1 MHHPEWFKITLPHN
15 KIFYSVG
22 ALIKKNSLYTVC
34 EEAKCPNRV
43 KCYTEKRITF
53 LILGRVCTRN
63 CAYCGVAKGIPGEV
77 DAKEPTRI
85 AGLVK
90 TLDLNY
96 VVVTSVTRDDLA
108 DHGAGHFAA
117 VVTEIKKVKPGC
129 KIEVLTPDFSGNADH
144 LEKVL
149 ASGPYVFAH
158 NIEVVKELY
167 PQLRPGGRYALSLRL
182 LAQAKRMKAIT
193 KSGIMLGLGETV
205 KQVYA
210 AFQDLK
216 KAGVDVL
223 TVGQYLPPQKDS
235 PGVSKYYSPGE
246 FESLKTR
253 ALKMGF
259 HSVYAGP
266 LVRSSLHPVGV
277 L

>member
-108 DHGAGHFAA
+108 DHAGHGPAPAVHQPGWKLPDHAVRGPGAA
-117 VVTEIKKVKPGC
+117 PERAVTPPPDR
-129 KIEVLTPDFSGNADH
+129 VLVSPASPTPAPSEA
-144 LEKVL
+144 
-149 ASGPYVFAH
+149 
-158 NIEVVKELY
+158 
-167 PQLRPGGRYALSLRL
+167 
-182 LAQAKRMKAIT
+182 
-193 KSGIMLGLGETV
+193 
-205 KQVYA
+205 
-210 AFQDLK
+210 
-216 KAGVDVL
+216 
-223 TVGQYLPPQKDS
+223 
-235 PGVSKYYSPGE
+235 
-246 FESLKTR
+246 
-253 ALKMGF
+253 
-259 HSVYAGP
+259 
-266 LVRSSLHPVGV
+266 VR
-277 L
+277 